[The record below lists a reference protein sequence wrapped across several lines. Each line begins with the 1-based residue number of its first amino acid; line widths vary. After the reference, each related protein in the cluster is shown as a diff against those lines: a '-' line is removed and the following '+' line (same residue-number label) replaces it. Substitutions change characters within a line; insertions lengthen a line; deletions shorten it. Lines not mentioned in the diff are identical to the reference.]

1 MVFIFTD
8 DGQRLLVAGF
18 GEPWTVDLNTTE
30 VGASMTGFDG
40 LMLFRWQQSFVA
52 WRFVSVLEV
61 GNIKYRSG
69 WWCFPVS

>member
-1 MVFIFTD
+1 
-8 DGQRLLVAGF
+8 
-18 GEPWTVDLNTTE
+18 
-30 VGASMTGFDG
+30 MTGFDG